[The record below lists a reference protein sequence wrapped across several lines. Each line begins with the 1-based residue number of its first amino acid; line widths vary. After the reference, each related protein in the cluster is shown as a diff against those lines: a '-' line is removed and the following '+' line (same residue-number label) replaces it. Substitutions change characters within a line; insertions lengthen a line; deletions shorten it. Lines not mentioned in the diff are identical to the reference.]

1 MKVSSVAAL
10 LDTIANKRRRADA
23 ETLITLMT
31 RITGYEPQVWGDTM
45 IGFDQYHYIY
55 DSGRE
60 GDSFLA
66 GFSPRKQNTVIYI
79 TNGCK
84 EYASILERLGK
95 HKSSVSCLYIN
106 KLEDV
111 DALVLEELISKSYV
125 DMKAKD
131 HNSPTR
137 A

>member
-1 MKVSSVAAL
+1 MSDADVSKFIENIENS
-10 LDTIANKRRRADA
+10 RRRADA
-23 ETLITLMT
+23 RTLTEILT
-31 RITGYEPQVWGDTM
+31 RITRHEPRIWGEAM
-45 IGFDQYHYIY
+45 VGFGQYHYVY

-79 TNGCK
+79 TDGCK
-84 EYASILERLGK
+84 EHTSLLDRLGK

-111 DALVLEELISKSYV
+111 DMAVLEELLTESYLGMKSR
-125 DMKAKD
+125 D
-131 HNSPTR
+131 HSAPTR